1 MQPDAKLQE
10 EAAKLL
16 IEGREQRGESREEL
30 QAVIAP
36 YEAYLKSK
44 TKTILGEILES
55 REQRVE
61 SNEQRVESKAVV
73 IHLYTKNKVK

>member
-16 IEGREQRGESREEL
+16 VERREQRGESREEL
-30 QAVIAP
+30 QAVITP

-44 TKTILGEILES
+44 TKTILDEILES
-55 REQRVE
+55 KE
-61 SNEQRVESKAVV
+61 
-73 IHLYTKNKVK
+73 